1 MCTYFIFIW
10 QGLKVFFQNIFDF
23 LDVSPNGFL
32 IGLDFYFEFLMF
44 WIVGIWI
51 CVGLAKW
58 TKTYFWIEFE
68 RI

>member
-51 CVGLAKW
+51 LC
-58 TKTYFWIEFE
+58 WIGEVDENIFLD
-68 RI
+68 